1 MHPTLTING
10 TFKVTLKS
18 YGALLNKSQQSKCDG
33 SEFERTNAVRTDHP
47 WFPLNPAR
55 RAATKKKKTTKLRG
69 EGAGGAAGGRST
81 ARRGRKWVS
90 VFILLSLIP
99 QGCTNRQELSP
110 NPPTDVRAHCLF
122 QSWQKGSKG
131 HLSRSPTSSPHPF
144 IPLPFRGA
152 LHLPHKPL

>member
-1 MHPTLTING
+1 MQSFRIQTHKRHTHGLTLHVELQLPPTPQKN
-10 TFKVTLKS
+10 
-18 YGALLNKSQQSKCDG
+18 
-33 SEFERTNAVRTDHP
+33 
-47 WFPLNPAR
+47 
-55 RAATKKKKTTKLRG
+55 KLRG
-69 EGAGGAAGGRST
+69 EGAGRAAGGRST

-131 HLSRSPTSSPHPF
+131 HLSRSSTSSPHPF